1 MKKKILGIVVCM
13 LLIIAVLPVTGSLT
27 SEYDADNK
35 IILHGDRFYE
45 IDFMIGKIHDL
56 NEEIKNDTIRY
67 SFHVDWILIII
78 HAYFPPIS
86 FTTKR
91 ILDRDSNLSIPK
103 NNFHG
108 LIKEGRIFGIW
119 ESITL

>member
-13 LLIIAVLPVTGSLT
+13 LLVIAIIPVTGTLT
-27 SEYDADNK
+27 SEYDKNYKTLAD
-35 IILHGDRFYE
+35 GDRFYE

-67 SFHVDWILIII
+67 TFHVDWILIII
-78 HAYFPPIS
+78 HAYFPPIG
-86 FTTKR
+86 FMIKR
-91 ILDRDSNLSIPK
+91 TLDRDSDLSIPK